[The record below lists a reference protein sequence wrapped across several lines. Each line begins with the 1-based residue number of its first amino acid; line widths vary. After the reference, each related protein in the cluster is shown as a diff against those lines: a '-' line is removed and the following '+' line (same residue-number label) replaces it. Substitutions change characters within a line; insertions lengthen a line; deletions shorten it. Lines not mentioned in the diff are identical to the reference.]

1 MAKRKKRGKRPNNNA
16 VLQREIAKATDDLRL
31 KVSANALEMLTVIP
45 AYVLHTEF
53 GFGKK
58 RASELVT
65 QLFRGK

>member
-45 AYVLHTEF
+45 A
-53 GFGKK
+53 
-58 RASELVT
+58 ELVT
-65 QLFRGK
+65 QLFRDR